1 MQQLCRDGRPCRS
14 SEHLRGYGP
23 PNLIRDR
30 RPLAVVTITP
40 NISSIHNAPTSQTRQ
55 TDRHPQESRHALL
68 CSYCSSDGGLMHLVQ
83 LMDWRGAQPQH
94 VHHICTK
101 CNGSSIEA
109 RCTSRNIATV
119 WYSECVHNY
128 RPLWWSRYRPRESV
142 CCTCLCVCVCE
153 LTVDLQLA
161 RWSMLTLLGHTL
173 TSCHRSS
180 SRSQEKNV
188 SIVVGA
194 TSSEGFYSYSFW
206 FGAWQW
212 RFFCYITL

>member
-1 MQQLCRDGRPCRS
+1 
-14 SEHLRGYGP
+14 
-23 PNLIRDR
+23 
-30 RPLAVVTITP
+30 
-40 NISSIHNAPTSQTRQ
+40 
-55 TDRHPQESRHALL
+55 
-68 CSYCSSDGGLMHLVQ
+68 MHLVQ

-101 CNGSSIEA
+101 CNGPSIEA

-119 WYSECVHNY
+119 WSSECVHNY

-161 RWSMLTLLGHTL
+161 RWSILTLLGHAL
-173 TSCHRSS
+173 TSGHRSS

-212 RFFCYITL
+212 RFFLLHHSLKTHDALNTVINTAAATKLANRPIGGCFTHVD